1 MAIDIKGLLSNPMA
15 AYKSASQPGG
25 LLAPVTSMNQFLGD
39 PRVHAGL
46 AIARGESVGN
56 ALVNSAKIQ
65 SSFAPAERK
74 IIKGADGFN
83 YYEDGTRVLPGIK
96 GKESEEYKSVKA
108 KDGFLRYSEGPD
120 KGKKVFPDISED
132 AGMLFDN
139 ESKLRKDFQTQSKE
153 FKEVNA
159 AYGRILSNDPTP
171 AGDISL
177 IFQYMKMLDPRSTVR
192 EGEFATVQNA
202 GSIPEVIRAKYNGA
216 KEGTKLTEGM
226 RADYLQ
232 QAENLYETAL
242 ENQSY
247 IENEYTSFSEQYGF
261 DPKRVVIEY
270 GKPLEKQRYTKK
282 ISVMSN
288 TELGQLNLTNLTPM
302 QSDLLKKEMIKRG
315 KTK

>member
-1 MAIDIKGLLSNPMA
+1 MA
-15 AYKSASQPGG
+15 AYKKASQPGG
-25 LLAPVTSMNQFLGD
+25 LLAPVNSMNQFLGD
-39 PRVHAGL
+39 PRVNIGL
-46 AIARGESVGN
+46 AIASGQPLGKAIMGG
-56 ALVNSAKIQ
+56 ALQAKQIQ
-65 SSFAPAERK
+65 DSFAPAERK

-83 YYEDGTRVLPGIK
+83 YYEDGTRVLPGVVQE

-108 KDGFLRYSEGPD
+108 KDGFLRYTEGPD
-120 KGKKVFPDISED
+120 KGKKVFPDIAED

-202 GSIPEVIRAKYNGA
+202 GSVSERARARYNSA
-216 KEGTKLTEGM
+216 LEGTKLTEGM

-282 ISVMSN
+282 ISIMNN
-288 TELGQLNLTNLTPM
+288 TELGQINAANLTDM
-302 QSDLLKKEMIKRG
+302 QRDLLKEELIKRG

>member
-1 MAIDIKGLLSNPMA
+1 MA
-15 AYKSASQPGG
+15 AYKKASQPGG
-25 LLAPVTSMNQFLGD
+25 ALAPVTSLNGFLGD
-39 PRVHAGL
+39 PRVNIGL
-46 AIARGESVGN
+46 AIAQGQPLGKAIMGG
-56 ALVNSAKIQ
+56 ALQAKQIQ

-108 KDGFLRYSEGPD
+108 KDGFLRYTEGPD
-120 KGKKVFPDISED
+120 KGKKVFPDIAED

-202 GSIPEVIRAKYNGA
+202 GSIPERVRARYNGA
-216 KEGTKLTEGM
+216 KEGTKLTDGM

-232 QAENLYETAL
+232 QAENLYDTAL

-247 IENEYTSFSEQYGF
+247 IESEYTAFSEQYGF

-282 ISVMSN
+282 ISMMSN
-288 TELGQLNLTNLTPM
+288 EALSQLNAVNLSDV
-302 QSDLLKKEMIKRG
+302 QKDLLYEELIKRG
-315 KTK
+315 KIK